1 MPAAS
6 RKVEPVRLLRTK
18 PWFRGEYLSVRSAPN
33 GLRKN
38 RWAVLVSKSAVRLAS
53 DRHRIKRAVLGR
65 ARGIPNMGQD
75 FLVAVLK
82 GKASKKELD
91 SEFSRIRIKI
101 DK

>member
-1 MPAAS
+1 MSAVP
-6 RKVEPVRLLRTK
+6 RKAEPVRLLRIK

-33 GLRKN
+33 GLHRN
-38 RWAVLVSKSAVRLAS
+38 RWAVLVSKSAVKLAS

-65 ARGIPNMGQD
+65 ARGIPARGQD
-75 FLVAVLK
+75 LLVTVLK
-82 GKASKKELD
+82 GKASRKELD